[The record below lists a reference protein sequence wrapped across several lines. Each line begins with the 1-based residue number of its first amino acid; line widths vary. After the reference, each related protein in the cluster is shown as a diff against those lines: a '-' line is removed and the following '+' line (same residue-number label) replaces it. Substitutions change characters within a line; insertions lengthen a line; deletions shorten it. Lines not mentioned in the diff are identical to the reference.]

1 MYDAIVVGRGP
12 AGLQA
17 AIYIARAGLSV
28 LVIGENDSALL
39 KAAHVDNY
47 FGFENTISGRELLE
61 QGERQAKRFG
71 AKILTA
77 HVLNISYADN
87 GFDVKTN
94 AETYNAKTILIATG
108 KPLPP
113 AIIPGVKKFEGK
125 GVSYCTTC
133 DGFFFRGKM
142 VGILG
147 SKDYAIS
154 EAEEMEKFTQ
164 NITIYT
170 NGKEL
175 EAEKNKYRVVTKK
188 IKALQGENVLE
199 KVVFDDDSEEEVQG
213 LFIALDRPAGAEF
226 ARKLGIE
233 IENDRIIT
241 DEDFQ
246 TNIPGIF
253 AAGDC
258 VSDFKQISVAVGQAA
273 LAARAMI
280 KHAKN
285 S

>member
-1 MYDAIVVGRGP
+1 MYDAIVVGKGP

-28 LVIGENDSALL
+28 LVIGENDSGLSKAL
-39 KAAHVDNY
+39 HIDNY

-77 HVLNISYADN
+77 HVLNISYADK
-87 GFDVKTN
+87 GFEVKTN
-94 AETYNAKTILIATG
+94 ADTFLAKTILIATG

-113 AIIPGVKKFEGK
+113 ALIPGIKKFEGR

-133 DGFFFRGKM
+133 DGFFFRCKH

-147 SKDYAIS
+147 NKDYAIS

-175 EAEKNKYRVVTKK
+175 EAEKPQYRVVTKK
-188 IKALQGENVLE
+188 IKALHGDNVLE
-199 KVVFDDDSEEEVQG
+199 KIVFEDDTEEDLQG

-233 IENDRIIT
+233 IEDDRIKT
-241 DEDFQ
+241 DDDFQ

-258 VSDFKQISVAVGQAA
+258 VSDFKQISVAVGQAT

>member
-233 IENDRIIT
+233 I
-241 DEDFQ
+241 FQ

>member
-1 MYDAIVVGRGP
+1 MYDAIVIGKGP

-17 AIYIARAGLSV
+17 AVYIARAGLSV
-28 LVIGENDSALL
+28 LVIGENDSGLL

-47 FGFENTISGRELLE
+47 FGFEKTISGPELLE
-61 QGERQAKRFG
+61 KGELQAKRFG

-77 HVLNISYADN
+77 HVLNITYAEN

-94 AETYNAKTILIATG
+94 ASTYSAKTILIATG

-113 AIIPGVKKFEGK
+113 GIIPGIKKFEGK

-133 DGFFFRGKM
+133 DGFFFRGKN

-147 SKDYAIS
+147 NKDYAIS
-154 EAEEMEKFTQ
+154 EAEEMEKFTP

-170 NGKEL
+170 NGNEL
-175 EAEKNKYRVVTKK
+175 EVDKSKYRVITKK
-188 IKALQGENVLE
+188 IKALQGENALE
-199 KVVFDDDSEEEVQG
+199 KVEFDDGSSEDLQG

-241 DEDFQ
+241 DGDFQ

-258 VSDFKQISVAVGQAA
+258 VSDFKQISVAVGQAT
-273 LAARAMI
+273 LAARGMI
-280 KHAKN
+280 KFAKN
-285 S
+285 T